1 MTATFIIIYIV
12 VALILIGLINFF
24 LIKRKRKNKDRR
36 VEQRSTIDSKRESN
50 QSKFKASD
58 LEQTTKSNTDS
69 TQSNDIEDEK
79 RKNHFDSEIDNASQ
93 SINTESKEDRN
104 ALSHKNQEE
113 DDASNDVLNPIDPNS
128 TEGRVNERIKNQE
141 SNFIFGKGITRGKI
155 LAAMLFGM
163 FIAIL
168 NQTLLNVALPKI
180 NTEFNISASTGQWL
194 MTGFMLVNGILIP
207 ISAFLF
213 NKYSYRKLFIIG
225 LALFT
230 LGSLVCAI
238 SFNFPIMMSGRVL
251 QAIGAGILMPLGSN
265 VIVTIFPPEKRGVA
279 MGTMGIAMILAPA
292 IGPTLSGYIVQNYDW
307 NVMFYGMF
315 FIGIIAIV
323 IGLFWFKLYQSTTN
337 PKADIPGII
346 YSTIGFGSL
355 LYGFSEAGNKG
366 WGSTEIVTMFI
377 VGTVFII
384 FFILRELRMKAPMLS
399 LEVLKYPTYTLTTI
413 INMIV
418 MMSLYGGMILLP
430 LYLQNLRGFSAL
442 DSGLLLLPG
451 ALVMGALGPVAG
463 KLLDTIG
470 IKPLA
475 IFGIGIM
482 TYATWELSKLNMD
495 TTYLHIMWIY
505 IVRSFGMAFVMMPIM
520 TAGMNALPPRLISH
534 GNAFVNTMRQLA
546 GSIGTAILV
555 TVMTT
560 QQTNHLSAFSEELD
574 KTNPV
579 IQDHMRELAQQYGGE
594 SAAMK
599 LLLEHVNKLASVEG
613 VNDAFIVATIISAI
627 ALILSLFLQGKKK
640 AQLSAEKANAE
651 DYPSQQDK

>member
-12 VALILIGLINFF
+12 VALILIGFINFF
-24 LIKRKRKNKDRR
+24 LIKRKRKNKDKR

-292 IGPTLSGYIVQNYDW
+292 IGPTLSGYIVQNYHW

-384 FFILRELRMKAPMLS
+384 FFIIRELRMKAPMLN

-505 IVRSFGMAFVMMPIM
+505 IVRSFGMAFIMMPIM

-599 LLLEHVNKLASVEG
+599 VLLEHVNKLASVEG

>member
-12 VALILIGLINFF
+12 VALILIGFINFF
-24 LIKRKRKNKDRR
+24 LIKRKRKNKDKR

-69 TQSNDIEDEK
+69 TQSIDIEDEK

-93 SINTESKEDRN
+93 SINTDSKEDRN

-113 DDASNDVLNPIDPNS
+113 DDASSDVLNPIDPNS

-292 IGPTLSGYIVQNYDW
+292 IGPTLSGYIVQNYHW

-384 FFILRELRMKAPMLS
+384 FFILRELRMKAPMLN

-505 IVRSFGMAFVMMPIM
+505 IVRSFGMAFIMMPIM

-579 IQDHMRELAQQYGGE
+579 IQDHMRELVQQYGGE

-599 LLLEHVNKLASVEG
+599 VLLEHVNKLASVEG

>member
-12 VALILIGLINFF
+12 VALILIGFINFF

-36 VEQRSTIDSKRESN
+36 VGQRSTIDSKRESN

-58 LEQTTKSNTDS
+58 LEQTTKSNTDP

-292 IGPTLSGYIVQNYDW
+292 IGPTLSGYIVQNYHW

-384 FFILRELRMKAPMLS
+384 FFILRELRMKAPMLN

-505 IVRSFGMAFVMMPIM
+505 IVRSFGMAFIMMPIM

-599 LLLEHVNKLASVEG
+599 VLLEHVNKLASVEG

>member
-12 VALILIGLINFF
+12 VVLILIGLINFF

-238 SFNFPIMMSGRVL
+238 SFNFPIMMSGRIL

-292 IGPTLSGYIVQNYDW
+292 IGPTLSGYIVQNYHW

-384 FFILRELRMKAPMLS
+384 FFILRELRMKAPMLN

-599 LLLEHVNKLASVEG
+599 VLLEHVNKLASVEG